1 MRLEEMYYLIEISR
15 ADSLHQASER
25 MFVTPQA
32 LSKSIKKLENELGFK
47 ILNRSS
53 QGVSM
58 TENGQ
63 KLLDLSLSFINGLE
77 SIQKSTHQLPKNVDG
92 HITLLVTEGCL
103 NSFFPPFISWLY
115 KTYPGIDLRLI
126 EARDYDIISAL
137 TEQEYHLGILTQSC
151 VDNTCLESQANKH
164 LYFRVLLDLNYVVLV
179 GKESP
184 LSQLKEITFEEFLS
198 HKPIMLSSSIDAWHT
213 LTNYLN
219 LQPNFLEVQNFQIY
233 TSAIENNLEI
243 GVGTEMP
250 TSSIIIPPNI
260 KAHAIP
266 IKENLKCL
274 ISLASNRE
282 TELTEAE
289 KIFVEIAHYFFRR
302 FDKISRHAQ

>member
-15 ADSLHQASER
+15 ADSLHQASQR
-25 MFVTPQA
+25 MFITPQA

-58 TENGQ
+58 TEDGQ

-77 SIQKSTHQLPKNVDG
+77 SIQKSTQQLPKSVNG

-115 KTYPGIDLRLI
+115 KTYPGIDLRLV
-126 EARDYDIISAL
+126 EARDYDIMSAL
-137 TEQEYHLGILTQSC
+137 TKQEYHLGVLTQSC
-151 VDNTCLESQANKH
+151 VDNTCLESQSNEH
-164 LYFRVLLDLNYVVLV
+164 LYFSTLLDLNYVMLV
-179 GKESP
+179 GKKSP
-184 LSQLKEITFEEFLS
+184 LSQIKEITFAEFLS
-198 HKPIMLSSSIDAWHT
+198 HRPIMLSSSIEAWNT
-213 LTNYLN
+213 LTNYMN
-219 LQPNFLEVQNFQIY
+219 LQPNFLEVQHFHIY

-250 TSSIIIPPNI
+250 TSGILIPPNI
-260 KAHAIP
+260 NAHAIP
-266 IKENLKCL
+266 IKEDLKCL
-274 ISLASNRE
+274 ISMVSNRE
-282 TELTEAE
+282 TKLTEVE
-289 KIFVEIAHYFFRR
+289 KFFVEVAQYFFRR
-302 FDKISRHAQ
+302 FDKISRHA